1 MTLSTISMI
10 ARSILLMALAVVVM
24 MLTTGQSSEVAMSG
38 RMRVAAVA
46 LILFVLVVT
55 PVKWQPLQTLFFWVA
70 LGATVTLP
78 VYMIFSSGVW
88 SVVPLVCLVVYAAI
102 LGRDMATNVT
112 ILGVVLSMIVVVVF
126 LNPMY

>member
-1 MTLSTISMI
+1 MTLSKISMI
-10 ARSILLMALAVVVM
+10 ARSILLLALAVVVM
-24 MLTTGQSSEVAMSG
+24 MLTTGRSSEVAMPG

-78 VYMIFSSGVW
+78 VYMIFSAGVW
-88 SVVPLVCLVVYAAI
+88 SVIPLVCLVAYAAI

-112 ILGVVLSMIVVVVF
+112 ILGVVISMIVVVVF